1 MTLCPA
7 CRKPNRFANDLGHTD
22 GPREY
27 HAICWFSYLARIDA
41 ILDDLRQCY
50 VVTDYGRDLTAIES
64 EYTLW
69 RLDSITHDDVV
80 QELQINCY
88 DMGSIEANVTAAA
101 SSLCTPPNE
110 SECLQIAFVA
120 K

>member
-7 CRKPNRFANDLGHTD
+7 CRKPNRFANDLGYTD

-27 HAICWFSYLARIDA
+27 HAIC
-41 ILDDLRQCY
+41 LRQCY
-50 VVTDYGRDLTAIES
+50 VVTDYGRDLTPIEM

-69 RLDSITHDDVV
+69 RLDSITHDDIV

-88 DMGSIEANVTAAA
+88 DMGSVEANVTAAA